1 MNADPSLV
9 STVPHVRTLQGAT
22 PVTVHLDSLESTVN
36 SALMNVKVSR
46 VSMEVYVWME
56 ETGMCCVDD
65 W

>member
-1 MNADPSLV
+1 
-9 STVPHVRTLQGAT
+9 
-22 PVTVHLDSLESTVN
+22 VTVHLDSLESTVN